1 MKICEECQKYHVE
14 IIEKNCEKGIEI
26 EDCCFDECESGHP
39 TFRPELPENLQN
51 MTGKLTEKTS
61 HVEGPEWGWVYL
73 FTYKSYYWWLS
84 CSDLGQGYCS
94 KKRPDDSEMC
104 DIHYEPWLWVDNLEA
119 WVGGLIDFGGG
130 RPAHNCGGD
139 GGQVNSKRNGECLVH
154 YEDAPEVWEDGWLWC
169 SHAETGVTDCIYRT
183 QYMVLDYVPVERKRC
198 LLESLLRIFRLHTP

>member
-104 DIHYEPWLWVDNLEA
+104 DIHYEPWLWVDNLGA

-130 RPAHNCGGD
+130 RPAHN
-139 GGQVNSKRNGECLVH
+139 
-154 YEDAPEVWEDGWLWC
+154 
-169 SHAETGVTDCIYRT
+169 
-183 QYMVLDYVPVERKRC
+183 
-198 LLESLLRIFRLHTP
+198 